1 MADLQE
7 KTVIVTGGS
16 KGLGASLARRFA
28 QGGAQVVAAARST
41 AALEKLAEEFPGL
54 ILPFTCDI
62 TQTDQVKSLIDT
74 TVDRFGKLDILV
86 NNAGV
91 GRFGQIPELSE
102 EDWDLM
108 MAVNLK
114 GPFLASKFAIPY
126 LIPTKGHI
134 VNVSSVAGTVTFPG
148 GGGYCASKFGL
159 MALSDVL
166 TQELKKHE
174 VKVNTI
180 CPGSIQTEFSGNP
193 KAYALTAEQVTEA
206 IWHMVTAPEGVIYN
220 QVIMRPQVPPEI
232 QK

>member
-1 MADLQE
+1 MADLNG
-7 KTVIVTGGS
+7 KTAIITGAS
-16 KGLGASLARRFA
+16 KGLGASLTRRFA
-28 QGGAQVVAAARST
+28 EGGAQVVAAARTT
-41 AALEKLAEEFPGL
+41 AQLKELAAEFPDR

-62 TQTDQVKSLIDT
+62 TQADQVKSLIET
-74 TVDRFGKLDILV
+74 TVNRFGKLEILV

-108 MAVNLK
+108 MDVNLK
-114 GPFLASKFAIPY
+114 GPFLTSKFAIPH
-126 LIPTKGHI
+126 LIKTKGHI
-134 VNVSSVAGTVTFPG
+134 VNVSSVAGIEAFPG
-148 GGGYCASKFGL
+148 GGGYCSSKFGL

-166 TQELKKHE
+166 TQELKKEE

-180 CPGSIQTEFSGNP
+180 CPGSIQTEFFPQS
-193 KAYALTAEQVTEA
+193 KSYALTAEQVSDA

-220 QVIMRPQVPPEI
+220 QVIMRPQVPPEL

>member
-1 MADLQE
+1 MADLQG
-7 KTVIVTGGS
+7 KTAIITGGS
-16 KGLGASLARRFA
+16 KGLGAVLARRFA
-28 QGGAQVVAAARST
+28 RGGAQVVAAARST
-41 AALEKLAEEFPGL
+41 DALEKLAGEFPDH
-54 ILPFTCDI
+54 IIPFTCDI
-62 TQTDQVKSLIDT
+62 TQADQVKSLIDS
-74 TVDRFGKLDILV
+74 TVNRFGKLDILV

-91 GRFGQIPELSE
+91 GRFDRIPELSE

-114 GPFLASKFAIPY
+114 GPFLTSKFAIPH

-134 VNVSSVAGTVTFPG
+134 VNVSSVAGTVAFPG

-159 MALSDVL
+159 MALSDAL
-166 TQELKKHE
+166 TQELKQHE

-193 KAYALTAEQVTEA
+193 KSYSLTAEQVTEA

-220 QVIMRPQVPPEI
+220 QVIMRPQVPPQM